1 MSIKTKPV
9 IKTPPQAVYSPINPE
24 LPFFNIFEALKEIVA
39 RTPVSSEE
47 ESQTPFE
54 RAHQLKQAACL
65 KSAAISG
72 TLAIPPGPM
81 GMLTILPDLM
91 AIWTL
96 QQQLVSDIAN
106 CFGKRGVLTREV
118 MLYCLFRHGA
128 AFLARDLIVRTGE
141 RILVRR
147 VALRTFQQL
156 LKKIGIQITQKTI
169 GRSLSRWVPILGAA
183 GVAAY
188 SYYDTKCVAE
198 TAIELFSQPVVVD
211 EETSDQPD

>member
-1 MSIKTKPV
+1 MSNKTKAATQTV
-9 IKTPPQAVYSPINPE
+9 ASKFTVETVQIKIAEV
-24 LPFFNIFEALKEIVA
+24 LKEIVA

-54 RAHQLKQAACL
+54 RAHQLKYAACL

-91 AIWTL
+91 AIWSL
-96 QQQLVSDIAN
+96 QQQLVSDIAS

-128 AFLARDLIVRTGE
+128 AFLARDLVVRAGE

-211 EETSDQPD
+211 EEARDQPA